1 MQQRAEQI
9 RRPGKTIAFVPTMG
23 YLHEGHLSLMKHGR
37 KVADCLVASIFV
49 NPAQFGPNEDLSV
62 YPRNPERD
70 MSLAENA
77 GVDILFLPTA
87 QDLYPEGFETY
98 IIQENL
104 PDHLCGLSRPGHF
117 RGVMTIVAK
126 LFNIVKPQVAIF
138 GEKDFQQLAV
148 IRKMTKDL
156 NFDIRIMGLPTVRE
170 SDGLAMSSRN
180 KFLSQ
185 DDRQSALVLYDCLTK
200 ARERVSRGETDA
212 GKIITACETAI
223 NSKNDT
229 AVDYIRIC
237 DPETLNDLETI
248 DKPAVMAM
256 AVKVGGTRLIDNIL
270 LFPPGTEPG

>member
-9 RRPGKTIAFVPTMG
+9 RQSGKTIAFVPTMG
-23 YLHEGHLSLMKHGR
+23 YLHEGHLSLMKYGGN
-37 KVADCLVASIFV
+37 VADCLVTSIFV

-62 YPRNPERD
+62 YPRDPEKD
-70 MSLAENA
+70 MALAKEA
-77 GVDILFLPTA
+77 GVDILFSPTA

-98 IIQENL
+98 IIQEHL
-104 PDHLCGLSRPGHF
+104 PDHLCGISRPGHF

-156 NFDIRIMGLPTVRE
+156 NFDIQVMGLPTVRE

-180 KFLSQ
+180 KFLSP
-185 DDRQSALVLYDCLTK
+185 DDRKSALVLYDCLTK
-200 ARERVSRGETDA
+200 ARSGVARGATDA
-212 GKIITACETAI
+212 GKIIKTCETAI

-237 DPETLNDLETI
+237 DPETLNDLETV

-256 AVKVGGTRLIDNIL
+256 AVKVGETRLIDNIL